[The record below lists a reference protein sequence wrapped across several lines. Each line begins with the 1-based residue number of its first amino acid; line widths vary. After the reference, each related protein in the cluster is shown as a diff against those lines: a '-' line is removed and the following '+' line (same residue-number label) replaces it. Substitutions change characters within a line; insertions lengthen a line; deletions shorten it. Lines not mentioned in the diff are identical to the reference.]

1 MSKLPT
7 ARPALGLLTLLAAA
21 LLGLAGAGSVGSTPD
36 SSAAGGGRSVAVNNT
51 GSDFTPPG
59 PIM

>member
-21 LLGLAGAGSVGSTPD
+21 VLGLAGAGSAPD
-36 SSAAGGGRSVAVNNT
+36 LVAAGGGRTIAVNNT
-51 GSDFTPPG
+51 GSDFAPRG

>member
-21 LLGLAGAGSVGSTPD
+21 VLGLAGAGSALDLV
-36 SSAAGGGRSVAVNNT
+36 AAGDGRTIAVNNT

-59 PIM
+59 PLM

>member
-1 MSKLPT
+1 MSKLLT

-21 LLGLAGAGSVGSTPD
+21 VLGLAGAGSALDLAPAD
-36 SSAAGGGRSVAVNNT
+36 GGRTIAVNNT
-51 GSDFTPPG
+51 GSEFTPPG

>member
-21 LLGLAGAGSVGSTPD
+21 VLGLAGAGLAPD
-36 SSAAGGGRSVAVNNT
+36 LVTAGGGRIVAVNNT
-51 GSDFTPPG
+51 GSDYTPPG

>member
-7 ARPALGLLTLLAAA
+7 ARATLGLLTLLAGAV
-21 LLGLAGAGSVGSTPD
+21 LGLAGAGSAPD
-36 SSAAGGGRSVAVNNT
+36 LVAAGGGRTVAVNNT
-51 GSDFTPPG
+51 GSDYTPPG

>member
-7 ARPALGLLTLLAAA
+7 ARPALGLLALLAAA
-21 LLGLAGAGSVGSTPD
+21 VLGLAGAGSAPD
-36 SSAAGGGRSVAVNNT
+36 LDTAGGGRTLAVNNT
-51 GSDFTPPG
+51 GSDYTPPG